1 MNTHFDRMAAGL
13 AAFLSIALVAP
24 APPARADEPRG
35 FLETVKKHATLTSTV
50 PDNGDQNPY
59 AIVVAPMSAGKVQKD
74 DLLVDNFNDISNLQ
88 GLGTTI
94 VDYNPTTKQTT
105 LFAKLPRHLP
115 QCPGGVGLTTAM
127 TMLKS
132 GWVIVGS
139 TPSVDGTTATKGPGC
154 LLVFDSSG
162 QLATVWSGTH
172 INDPWGNM
180 AVVDNGSKAT
190 LFVSMSG
197 YDVPGPDKLDAATG
211 QPVVVNK
218 ATVLRIQLT
227 IPASGP
233 PKVTGQTV
241 IASGFAQ
248 RADKDV
254 FLIGPTGLALI
265 GSTLYVSDAIENRI
279 VAIPDALTRSDSAG
293 TGRTVTSG
301 GQLQRA
307 LALCVTADGHILA
320 TNGKNG
326 EVVEF
331 DPVSGKQLAAQ
342 WIDSNQAQSPPGN
355 GDLFGLALAPDGSG
369 FYYVEDDT
377 NMLAKATP

>member
-1 MNTHFDRMAAGL
+1 MANIRRNGETGVAGCVAAALIL
-13 AAFLSIALVAP
+13 AAA
-24 APPARADEPRG
+24 PARADG
-35 FLETVKKHATLTSTV
+35 VLEGLRHHTTLASTI
-50 PDNGDQNPY
+50 PDNGDLNPY
-59 AIVVAPMSAGKVQKD
+59 AVVVAPASVGKIQKGD
-74 DLLVDNFNDISNLQ
+74 VLVDNFNNLSNLQ
-88 GLGTTI
+88 GTGGTI
-94 VDYNPTTKQTT
+94 VDYNPSTHSVT
-105 LFAKLPRHLP
+105 LFAKLPQNLP
-115 QCPGGVGLTTAM
+115 QCPGGIGLSTAM
-127 TMLKS
+127 AVLSS

-139 TPSVDGTTATKGPGC
+139 TPSADGTTATKGAGC
-154 LLVFDSSG
+154 LLVFDANG
-162 QLATVWSGTH
+162 QLVTVWSGSH

-197 YDVPGPDKLDAATG
+197 YDVPGPDKLDPATG
-211 QPVVVNK
+211 QPVVVEK
-218 ATVLRIQLT
+218 ATVLRIQLA

-279 VAIPDALTRSDSAG
+279 VAIPDALTRTGSAG

-307 LALCVTADGHILA
+307 LALAATADGHILA

-355 GDLFGLALAPDGSG
+355 GDLFGLAMAPDGGG
-369 FYYVEDDT
+369 FYYVEDDV

>member
-1 MNTHFDRMAAGL
+1 MLRYRRIGQAGALGCCAAALLL
-13 AAFLSIALVAP
+13 AAA
-24 APPARADEPRG
+24 PARADGVLAGLRHH
-35 FLETVKKHATLTSTV
+35 TTLASTI
-50 PDNGDQNPY
+50 PDNGDLNPY
-59 AIVVAPMSAGKVQKD
+59 AVVVAPASVGKIQKGD
-74 DLLVDNFNDISNLQ
+74 VLVDNFNNLSNLQ
-88 GLGTTI
+88 GTGGTI
-94 VDYNPTTKQTT
+94 VDYNPSTHAVT
-105 LFAKLPRHLP
+105 LFAKLPQKLP
-115 QCPGGVGLTTAM
+115 QCPGGIGLSTAM
-127 TMLKS
+127 AVLSS

-139 TPSVDGTTATKGPGC
+139 TPSTDGTTATKGPGC
-154 LLVFDSSG
+154 LLVFDSNG
-162 QLATVWSGTH
+162 QLAAVWTGTH

-355 GDLFGLALAPDGSG
+355 GDLFGFALAPDGSG